1 MQHVMIDLETLSTR
15 PDAAILS
22 IGAVF
27 FDIETGKLGDE
38 FHCGIE
44 MEDGNYYGHIDP
56 KTVGFWLLQSQEAR
70 EGINR
75 MTGGDNAFTLAEALQ
90 RFNQFFNLS
99 TNPPRVKV
107 WGNGAGFDP
116 ILMESAYRRHGRTA
130 PWNYWDVLDVRTIVK
145 LGRDLLN
152 IDPKKDMPFE
162 GVEHDALS
170 DAIHQAKYVSAIYQQ
185 LQHCVAARP

>member
-1 MQHVMIDLETLSTR
+1 MQHIMIDLETLSTR

-38 FHCGIE
+38 FHCGIK
-44 MEDGNYYGHIDP
+44 MEDSNIYGHIDP

-70 EGINR
+70 EVINR

-116 ILMESAYRRHGRTA
+116 ILMESGYRRCGLEA
-130 PWNYWDVLDVRTIVK
+130 PWKFWMTRDVRTIVD
-145 LGRDLLN
+145 LGCDL
-152 IDPKKDMPFE
+152 IGFDPKKDTPFE
-162 GVEHDALS
+162 GVQHSALD

>member
-1 MQHVMIDLETLSTR
+1 MQHLMIDLETLSTR

-38 FHCGIE
+38 FHCGIK
-44 MEDGNYYGHIDP
+44 MEDGNHYGHIDP
-56 KTVGFWLLQSQEAR
+56 KTVGFWLIQSQEAR
-70 EGINR
+70 EDINR
-75 MTGGDNAFTLAEALQ
+75 MTGGDNAFSLAQALL
-90 RFNQFFNLS
+90 RFDAFFNRS

-116 ILMESAYRRHGRTA
+116 ILMESAFRRCHLKT
-130 PWNYWDVLDVRTIVK
+130 PWQFWMTRDVRTIVD
-145 LGRDLLN
+145 LGRDL
-152 IDPKKDMPFE
+152 IGFAPKKDMLFE
-162 GVEHDALS
+162 GTQHSALD
-170 DAIHQAKYVSAIYQQ
+170 DAIHQAKYVSAIYRQ

>member
-1 MQHVMIDLETLSTR
+1 MQHLMIDLETLSTR

-27 FDIETGKLGDE
+27 FNIETGKLGDG
-38 FHCGIE
+38 FHCGIK
-44 MEDGNYYGHIDP
+44 MEDSNIYGHIDP
-56 KTVGFWLLQSQEAR
+56 KTVGFWLLQSQEAQ
-70 EGINR
+70 ESINR

-116 ILMESAYRRHGRTA
+116 ILMESSYRRCGLEA
-130 PWNYWDVLDVRTIVK
+130 PWKFWMTRDVRTIVD
-145 LGRDLLN
+145 LGRDL
-152 IDPKKDMPFE
+152 IGFDPKKDTPFE
-162 GVEHDALS
+162 GVQHSALD